1 MPRLGKMIFVW
12 VFQNIWCCDLWITP
26 CLKWSLLCIVEC
38 DWSFLSQSS
47 YMSIHYFHS
56 HQINILFFKAI
67 CQNLCVPRM
76 IRQPPCPKLSRT
88 HWMIWH
94 TPGSSGPGTL
104 GIYSPRP
111 LEALTLS
118 HSFLPPPPLVP
129 SLRAW
134 RFEAS
139 AVGFCCE
146 GVLWIPH
153 ASETL
158 FPSIFSP
165 EHLGFARESSR

>member
-1 MPRLGKMIFVW
+1 
-12 VFQNIWCCDLWITP
+12 
-26 CLKWSLLCIVEC
+26 
-38 DWSFLSQSS
+38 
-47 YMSIHYFHS
+47 MSIHYFHS

-118 HSFLPPPPLVP
+118 HSFLPPPPPIP

-153 ASETL
+153 ASETPIPSV
-158 FPSIFSP
+158 FPQIRVGKTQGISFIFPVARSLNVEGLRWIP
-165 EHLGFARESSR
+165 LGDRLLVPPRCYA